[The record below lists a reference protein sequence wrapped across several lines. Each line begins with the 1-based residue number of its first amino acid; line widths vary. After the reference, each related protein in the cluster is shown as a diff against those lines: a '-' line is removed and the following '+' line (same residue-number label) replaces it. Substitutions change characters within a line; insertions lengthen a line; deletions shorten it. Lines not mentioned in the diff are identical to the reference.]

1 MGLMKFLKRKYK
13 QLQIARIRNSG
24 MSDEQFSRLQVKYV
38 AGQELHLNPP
48 VLFWEKLQWLKLHKY
63 TESYGDYADKYAAR
77 QIVADKIGP
86 EYLNEL
92 YKVYDSVDE
101 INLDE
106 LPNQFA
112 LKCTHASG
120 YNVIVKDKSKLDWPK
135 AKAKLEKWMKRNY
148 YNWYRE
154 RVYKDIKPR
163 IVAEKYLEQSNGE
176 LVDYK
181 FFCFHGEPKFC
192 SMKIYEDGQPARG
205 FFSMDWKKEEPDETT
220 REYIKSYPP
229 KPPMFDEMVEIARKL
244 AHGFIFIRIDLYQI
258 DGKIYFGEF
267 TFFPTAAV
275 WMVPHITRLNKEW
288 GDLIDLSK
296 A

>member
-1 MGLMKFLKRKYK
+1 MKFLKRKYK
-13 QLQIARIRNSG
+13 QLQIARIRNSS
-24 MSDEQFSRLQVKYV
+24 MSDEQFSKLQVKYV
-38 AGQELHLNPP
+38 AGKELHLNPP

-92 YKVYDSVDE
+92 YKVYDSVNE

-148 YNWYRE
+148 YYWYRE

-229 KPPMFDEMVEIARKL
+229 KPPMFDEMVEIARRL
-244 AHGFIFIRIDLYQI
+244 ADGFIFIRIDLYQI

-288 GDLIDLSK
+288 GDLIDLSN

>member
-1 MGLMKFLKRKYK
+1 MGLTKFFKRKYK
-13 QLQIARIRNSG
+13 QLQIARIRKSD
-24 MSDEQFSRLQVKYV
+24 MSDEQFSKLQVKYV
-38 AGQELHLNPP
+38 TGKELHLNPP
-48 VLFWEKLQWLKLHKY
+48 VLFWEKLQWLKLNKY

-92 YKVYDSVDE
+92 YKVYDNAYE
-101 INLDE
+101 INVDE
-106 LPNQFA
+106 LPTQFA

-120 YNVIVKDKSKLDWPK
+120 YNVIVKDKSKLDWPQ
-135 AKAKLEKWMKRNY
+135 AKAKLGKWMNRNY
-148 YNWYRE
+148 YYWYRE

-181 FFCFHGEPKFC
+181 FFCFHGEPKFV
-192 SMKIYEDGQPARG
+192 SMKIYENGQPARG
-205 FFSMDWKKEEPDETT
+205 FFSMDWKKEQPDETT
-220 REYIKSYPP
+220 REYIMSDPP
-229 KPPMFDEMVEIARKL
+229 EPDHFEEMIAIARKL
-244 AHGFIFIRIDLYQI
+244 AEDFIFIRIDLYQI